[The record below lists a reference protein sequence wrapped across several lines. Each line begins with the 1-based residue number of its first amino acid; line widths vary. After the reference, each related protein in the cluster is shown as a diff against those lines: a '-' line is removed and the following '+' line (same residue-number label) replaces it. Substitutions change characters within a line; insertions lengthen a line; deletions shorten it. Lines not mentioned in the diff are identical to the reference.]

1 MRYDLT
7 SAIQSY
13 TRALSL
19 DPEFLE
25 ALVARGDVYMDM
37 TDRDDGREKARAD
50 YNKVRSRLS
59 L

>member
-1 MRYDLT
+1 MRHDLT

-19 DPEFLE
+19 DPEFLG

-37 TDRDDGREKARAD
+37 TDSDDDGREKARAD
-50 YNKVRSRLS
+50 YNKVHS
-59 L
+59 